1 MGTLIFCFTIFFLSL
16 LELAYFYKCLT
27 SKFNS
32 PYTLDVI
39 FGKKGCGKSTTL
51 NKLAF
56 KYYSKGW
63 HVFCDLNDSMQSFVT
78 QIDASQLWKY
88 KLPPNSV
95 VFVGEANL
103 HWDNR
108 DFKDFP
114 KPLQKYFRKQR
125 HKRVKVILFSQ
136 TYDTDKKIRDLA
148 DRLYI
153 ATKKLK
159 LWTRCTPYVKTP
171 VIVPAKETRDTA
183 KLTDDFV
190 KVPFFMFQGITTFI
204 PRWIRAFDSY
214 EDDDDGYTID
224 MSDGKG
230 MSSTGSC
237 EQLPTSARRARHP
250 SPAKPAEDA
259 SD

>member
-1 MGTLIFCFTIFFLSL
+1 MGTIIFCFVVFFLSL
-16 LELAYFYKCLT
+16 LELALFYKRLT
-27 SKFNS
+27 AKFNS

-51 NKLAF
+51 NKLAY

-63 HVFCDLNDSMQSFVT
+63 NVFCDLNDSMQSFVT

-88 KLPPNSV
+88 KLPANSV

-125 HKRVKVILFSQ
+125 HKRVKIILFSQ

-159 LWTRCTPYVKTP
+159 LWTCCTPYVKTP
-171 VIVPAKETRDTA
+171 CIVPAREAKDTA

-204 PRWIRAFDSY
+204 PRWINSFDSF
-214 EDDDDGYTID
+214 EDSDEGYSID
-224 MSDGKG
+224 MTASRSV
-230 MSSTGSC
+230 SS
-237 EQLPTSARRARHP
+237 SARRLRQP
-250 SPAKPAEDA
+250 SSVEPEG
-259 SD
+259 

>member
-1 MGTLIFCFTIFFLSL
+1 MGTIIFCFVVFFLSL
-16 LELAYFYKCLT
+16 LELAFFYKRIT
-27 SKFNS
+27 AKFNS

-63 HVFCDLNDSMQSFVT
+63 NVFCDLNDSMQSFVT

-88 KLPPNSV
+88 KLPVNSV

-125 HKRVKVILFSQ
+125 HKRVKIILFSQ

-159 LWTRCTPYVKTP
+159 LWTCCTPYVKTP
-171 VIVPAKETRDTA
+171 CIVPAREAKDTA

-204 PRWIRAFDSY
+204 PRWVNLFDSF
-214 EDDDDGYTID
+214 EDSDEGYSID
-224 MSDGKG
+224 M
-230 MSSTGSC
+230 TAARAGS
-237 EQLPTSARRARHP
+237 LSGTADAVPTSSRRARHP
-250 SPAKPAEDA
+250 SPADPAKDD
-259 SD
+259 SN

>member
-1 MGTLIFCFTIFFLSL
+1 MGTMIFCFVVFFLSL
-16 LELAYFYKCLT
+16 LELALFYKRIT
-27 SKFNS
+27 ANFNS

-51 NKLAF
+51 NKLAY

-63 HVFCDLNDSMQSFVT
+63 NVFCDLNDSMQSFAT

-125 HKRVKVILFSQ
+125 HKRVKIILFSQ

-159 LWTRCTPYVKTP
+159 LWTCCTPYVKTP
-171 VIVPAKETRDTA
+171 CIVPAREAKDTA

-204 PRWIRAFDSY
+204 PRWINSFDSF
-214 EDDDDGYTID
+214 EDSDEGYSID
-224 MSDGKG
+224 M
-230 MSSTGSC
+230 TAARAGS
-237 EQLPTSARRARHP
+237 LSGTAAAVPTSARRARHP
-250 SPAKPAEDA
+250 EPAKPAQDA
-259 SD
+259 SE

>member
-1 MGTLIFCFTIFFLSL
+1 MGTIIFCFVVFFLSL
-16 LELAYFYKCLT
+16 LELALLYKRIT
-27 SKFNS
+27 AKFNS

-51 NKLAF
+51 NKLAY

-63 HVFCDLNDSMQSFVT
+63 NVFCDLNDSMQSFVT

-88 KLPPNSV
+88 KLPANSV

-125 HKRVKVILFSQ
+125 HKRVKIILFSQ

-159 LWTRCTPYVKTP
+159 LWTCCTPYVKTP
-171 VIVPAKETRDTA
+171 CIVPAREAKDTA

-204 PRWIRAFDSY
+204 PRWVNSFDSF
-214 EDDDDGYTID
+214 EDSDEGYSID
-224 MSDGKG
+224 M
-230 MSSTGSC
+230 TR
-237 EQLPTSARRARHP
+237 L
-250 SPAKPAEDA
+250 
-259 SD
+259 

>member
-1 MGTLIFCFTIFFLSL
+1 MGTIIFCFVVFFLSL
-16 LELAYFYKCLT
+16 LELALFYKRIT
-27 SKFNS
+27 AKFNS

-51 NKLAF
+51 NKLAY

-63 HVFCDLNDSMQSFVT
+63 NVFCDLNDSMQSFVT

-88 KLPPNSV
+88 KLPANSV

-125 HKRVKVILFSQ
+125 HKRVKIILFSQ

-159 LWTRCTPYVKTP
+159 LWTSCTPYVKTP
-171 VIVPAKETRDTA
+171 CIVPAREAKDTA

-204 PRWIRAFDSY
+204 PRWVNSFDSF
-214 EDDDDGYTID
+214 EDSDEGYSID
-224 MSDGKG
+224 MSSAGARIA
-230 MSSTGSC
+230 
-237 EQLPTSARRARHP
+237 SARRVRHP
-250 SPAKPAEDA
+250 SSVEPE
-259 SD
+259 S

>member
-1 MGTLIFCFTIFFLSL
+1 MGTIIFCFGVFFLSL
-16 LELAYFYKCLT
+16 LELALFYKRIT

-63 HVFCDLNDSMQSFVT
+63 NVFCDLNDSMQSFVT

-88 KLPPNSV
+88 KLPANSV

-125 HKRVKVILFSQ
+125 HKRVKIILFSQ

-159 LWTRCTPYVKTP
+159 IWTCCTPYVKTP
-171 VIVPAKETRDTA
+171 CIVPAREAKDTA

-204 PRWIRAFDSY
+204 PRWVNSFDSF
-214 EDDDDGYTID
+214 EDSDEGYSID
-224 MSDGKG
+224 MSAVRLG
-230 MSSTGSC
+230 SSAGTA
-237 EQLPTSARRARHP
+237 EAVPTSARRARHP
-250 SPAKPAEDA
+250 EPVKPAQDA
-259 SD
+259 YK

>member
-1 MGTLIFCFTIFFLSL
+1 MGTIIFCFVVFFLSL
-16 LELAYFYKCLT
+16 LELALFYKRIT
-27 SKFNS
+27 AKFNS

-51 NKLAF
+51 NKLAY

-63 HVFCDLNDSMQSFVT
+63 NVFCDLNDSMQSFVT

-125 HKRVKVILFSQ
+125 HKRVKIILFSQ

-159 LWTRCTPYVKTP
+159 LWTCCTPYVKTP
-171 VIVPAKETRDTA
+171 CIVPAREAKDTA

-190 KVPFFMFQGITTFI
+190 KLPFFMFQGITTFI
-204 PRWIRAFDSY
+204 PRWVNSFDSF
-214 EDDDDGYTID
+214 EDSDEGYSID
-224 MSDGKG
+224 MTK
-230 MSSTGSC
+230 T
-237 EQLPTSARRARHP
+237 
-250 SPAKPAEDA
+250 
-259 SD
+259 